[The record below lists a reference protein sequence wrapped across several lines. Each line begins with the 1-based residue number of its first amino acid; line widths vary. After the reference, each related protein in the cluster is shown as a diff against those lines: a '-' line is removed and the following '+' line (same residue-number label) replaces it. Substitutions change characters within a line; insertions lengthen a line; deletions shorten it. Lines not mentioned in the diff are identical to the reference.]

1 MDFLYLLKFDT
12 LNFNIIKLW
21 KLFVSKYICA
31 IKCETTRWEQSLYS
45 KVSHAWNIKM
55 IKISNSLLIMSASK
69 TY

>member
-31 IKCETTRWEQSLYS
+31 IKCETTQWEQSLYS
-45 KVSHAWNIKM
+45 KVSHASNIKM